1 MLPVEEADAHMAW
14 KHKKIMNL
22 EKWEWLEHLGDDIYI
37 K

>member
-1 MLPVEEADAHMAW
+1 MLPVEEADAHMTW

-22 EKWEWLEHLGDDIYI
+22 LKWEWPEHLGKDIYI